1 METIYK
7 AKDYVGILRNICEN
21 YKTYYAWG
29 AFGAPANAKNKT
41 RYNVPEEVSAD
52 TFLFDCSGFAYRA
65 VPWGW
70 DGNPN
75 RVYGGA
81 AYPTK
86 SSDLYPLTTGDVCS
100 ICSDV
105 STDFSNSNI
114 QPGEVLYMSG
124 HVGIY
129 CGDGIAVECTS
140 KWDNCVLYSEV
151 ANTGITTQYHNRRRT
166 WLKHGKLPFIE
177 YNVSTAPG
185 EYYTVK
191 RGDNLTK
198 IARMFNTSVWTIA
211 KLNKLNNINLIRVG
225 QVLRVK

>member
-1 METIYK
+1 MEKIYK
-7 AKDYVGILRNICEN
+7 AKDYVDLLINICKG

-65 VPWGW
+65 LPWGW

-86 SSDLYPLTTGDVCS
+86 SSPLYPLTTGSVLS
-100 ICSDV
+100 ICDDV
-105 STDFSNSNI
+105 SDDYTNI
-114 QPGEVLYMSG
+114 QRGEVLYMSG

-129 CGDGIAVECTS
+129 CGDGVCVECTS
-140 KWDNCVLYSEV
+140 KWDNCVLLSEV
-151 ANTGITTQYHNRRRT
+151 SNVGKTTPYHDRRRT
-166 WLKHGKLPFIE
+166 WLKHGKLPFVE
-177 YNVSTAPG
+177 YKVNNVPG

-191 RGDNLTK
+191 KGDNLTK
-198 IARMFNTSVWTIA
+198 IARMFNTSVWTLA
-211 KLNKLNNINLIRVG
+211 KLNKINNINLIRVG

>member
-1 METIYK
+1 MFK
-7 AKDYVGILRNICEN
+7 AANYVDILVDICKG

-29 AFGAPANAKNKT
+29 AFGAPAIPKNKT
-41 RYNVPEEVSAD
+41 RYNVPEEVSED

-65 VPWGW
+65 VPFGW
-70 DGNPN
+70 DGDLK

-81 AYPTK
+81 SYPTK
-86 SSDLYPLTTGDVCS
+86 SSPLYPLTTGDVCS
-100 ICSDV
+100 ICDDV
-105 STDFSNSNI
+105 STDFSNI

-129 CGDGIAVECTS
+129 CGKGIAVECTS
-140 KWDNCVLYSEV
+140 KWDNCVLFSEV
-151 ANTGITTQYHNRRRT
+151 SNVGIETPYHNRRRT

-177 YNVSTAPG
+177 YNTISLTPG

-191 RGDNLTK
+191 KGDNLTK
-198 IARMFNTSVWTIA
+198 IARMFHTSVWTLA
-211 KLNKLNNINLIRVG
+211 KLNKISNINLIRVG